1 MAGTLALNVEILG
14 QFTKLTAATQGAGKQ
29 LQGLQNTAKSISAG
43 MGKAFAAIGVGFSL
57 NFLKNELAEAGKAAV
72 AEAKSMDILAIA
84 MKNTGAATS
93 STVKEAETSIKKM
106 SLQTAVA
113 DDQLR
118 PAFQKLFIATKSV
131 TESNKL
137 LQIALDTSAATG
149 KDLDAVTQAMARS
162 LEGSDTALNK
172 LVPSLAG
179 VDDPLKALGDTFKGA
194 AEAAADLDPYQRMNV
209 AFGEIQETVGTA
221 LQPILNDFADYLVE
235 SVPKIQAFFDELFD
249 PATELGG
256 AWEDLGAIFKS
267 TADEFNRMLAVFG
280 LSEISFK
287 DVLNFVTQLTAGFGQ
302 LFFFVGRVADIIGSL
317 ISMNFQRAFD
327 LTAGFGADY
336 TSFVSSQN
344 RATSLIG
351 TSGQMSQDLAIQNV
365 TINVNNGNV
374 TAQEI
379 ANKINRGNRATG
391 TNLIRAN

>member
-14 QFTKLTAATQGAGKQ
+14 QFNKLTAATQGAGKQ
-29 LQGLQNTAKSISAG
+29 LQGLQNTTKSIAAG

-72 AEAKSMDILAIA
+72 AEAKSMEILSIA
-84 MKNTGAATS
+84 MKNTGAATG
-93 STVKEAETSIKKM
+93 STVKEAEASIKKM
-106 SLQTAVA
+106 SLQSAVA

-137 LQIALDTSAATG
+137 LQVALDTSAATG

-179 VDDPLKALGDTFKGA
+179 VDDPLKALGETFKGA
-194 AEAAADLDPYQRMNV
+194 ATAAANLDPYQRMNV
-209 AFGEIQETVGTA
+209 AFGEIQESVGTA
-221 LQPILNDFADYLVE
+221 MMPVLNDFATYLVD
-235 SVPKIQAFFDELFD
+235 SVPKIQAFF
-249 PATELGG
+249 TELGDPTTELG
-256 AWEDLGAIFKS
+256 AAWEDLGAIFKS
-267 TADEFNRMLAVFG
+267 TGEEFNRMLAIFG
-280 LSEISFK
+280 MSEFSFK
-287 DVLNFVTQLTAGFGQ
+287 DVLNFVTQLTGGFGQ
-302 LFFFVGRVADIIGSL
+302 LFFIVGQVAKIVGAL
-317 ISMNFQRAFD
+317 ISLD
-327 LTAGFGADY
+327 LVKAANLINSFGSDY
-336 TSFVSSQN
+336 SQFVNSQN
-344 RATSLIG
+344 RALSLIG
-351 TSGQMSQDLAIQNV
+351 PSGGMSQDLAISNV

-379 ANKINRGNRATG
+379 ADKINRGNRSTG
-391 TNLIRAN
+391 TNLIR

>member
-72 AEAKSMDILAIA
+72 AEAKSMDILSIA
-84 MKNTGAATS
+84 MQNTGAATS
-93 STVKEAETSIKKM
+93 STVKEAEASIKKM
-106 SLQTAVA
+106 SLQSAVA
-113 DDQLR
+113 DDELR

-137 LQIALDTSAATG
+137 LQVALDTSAATG
-149 KDLDAVTQAMARS
+149 KDLDSVTQAMARS

-179 VDDPLKALGDTFKGA
+179 VDDPLKALGETFKGA
-194 AEAAADLDPYQRMNV
+194 AEAAANLDPYQRMNV

-235 SVPKIQAFFDELFD
+235 SAPKIQAFFAELTD

-256 AWEDLGAIFKS
+256 AWENLGAIFKS

-302 LFFFVGRVADIIGSL
+302 LFFFVGRVADIIGAL
-317 ISMNFQRAFD
+317 VSMNFQRAFD
-327 LTAGFGADY
+327 LTAGFGSSYA
-336 TSFVSSQN
+336 SFVASQN